1 MITDIE
7 DWDNCISII
16 ADVAEVA
23 DIAELTGLADIADVA
38 GLWEMLWDDGWS
50 VAYVKGGVCL
60 VVMCISRGIPMTEF
74 FS

>member
-23 DIAELTGLADIADVA
+23 DIAERTGLADIADVA
-38 GLWEMLWDDGWS
+38 GLCRTIYGGWRCGGRWERSGLWKCVWS
-50 VAYVKGGVCL
+50 VAYVEGG
-60 VVMCISRGIPMTEF
+60 MS
-74 FS
+74 